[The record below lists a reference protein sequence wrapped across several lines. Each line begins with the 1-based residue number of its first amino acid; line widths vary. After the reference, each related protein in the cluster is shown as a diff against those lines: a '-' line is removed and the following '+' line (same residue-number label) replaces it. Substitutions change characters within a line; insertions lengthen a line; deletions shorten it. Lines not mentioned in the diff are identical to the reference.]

1 MNKPTFELM
10 SKEEFYAVEYKGKEY
25 TLQHTHN
32 TNPDYYDNTIYDVDG
47 NKIEVDETIKQEILQ
62 AFGEL

>member
-1 MNKPTFELM
+1 MDKPTFELM

-32 TNPDYYDNTIYDVDG
+32 TNPDYYDNTIYDVNGD
-47 NKIEVDETIKQEILQ
+47 KVDDEIVEEILQ
-62 AFGEL
+62 EFGEL